1 MMVLKGKGA
10 LLLGIVLMLLLF
22 SLFALSVGSAEIESP
37 WRYIFS
43 PSLTGP
49 AHDVIWQIRFP
60 RVLAALLIGAALGV
74 AGVLSQ
80 SATNNPLADPSIIG
94 TSAGASLG
102 ATIAVL
108 LNIADIGTLPT
119 TIAAVAGA
127 LLATLLTF
135 ASSRSALQLVI
146 VGIATSALLSAL
158 VGLILTVANRPDAR
172 SISFWSL
179 GSLALVTSKS
189 IYLLAPIILTTSAI
203 AWFISQKLDLLT
215 LGDREVR
222 FLGLN
227 PQRMRLTAFIL
238 IAILIATAVSTVGS
252 IAFLAL
258 AAPHIARF
266 LIGPRNRPLI
276 IGSAVIG
283 AGLLLLADTAARTVA
298 PPFELPIGLITSLIG
313 APILILLLRRSG
325 EVWR

>member
-1 MMVLKGKGA
+1 MIALKGRGA

-119 TIAAVAGA
+119 TIAAVVGA

-146 VGIATSALLSAL
+146 VGIATSALLSAI

-203 AWFISQKLDLLT
+203 AWFISKKLDLLA

-258 AAPHIARF
+258 AAPHITRF
-266 LIGPRNRPLI
+266 LIGPRNRSLI
-276 IGSAVIG
+276 IGSALVG
-283 AGLLLLADTAARTVA
+283 AALLLLADTAARTVA

>member
-1 MMVLKGKGA
+1 MSIKARRGLLAVL
-10 LLLGIVLMLLLF
+10 VLSIIAF
-22 SLFALSVGSAEIESP
+22 ALFALSIGSAQLESP

-43 PSLTGP
+43 PSLQGP

-74 AGVLSQ
+74 AGALSQ

-108 LNIADIGTLPT
+108 LNIADIATLPT
-119 TIAAVAGA
+119 TIAALIGA

-135 ASSRSALQLVI
+135 ASARSALQLVI
-146 VGIATSALLSAL
+146 VGIATSALLNAI
-158 VGLILTVANRPDAR
+158 VGLLLTVANRPDAR

-189 IYLLAPIILTTSAI
+189 IYLLAPVILVTAAI
-203 AWFISQKLDLLT
+203 SWIVAQKLDLLA

-222 FLGLN
+222 FIGIN
-227 PQRMRLTAFIL
+227 PQRMRLLAFLL
-238 IAILIATAVSTVGS
+238 IAILIATSVSTVGA

-258 AAPHIARF
+258 AAPHITRF
-266 LIGPRNRPLI
+266 LIGPRNRPLV

-283 AGLLLLADTAARTVA
+283 AGLLLVADTAARSIA

-313 APILILLLRRSG
+313 APILIILLRRSG

>member
-1 MMVLKGKGA
+1 MSIKARRGLLAVLVVSIIA
-10 LLLGIVLMLLLF
+10 F
-22 SLFALSVGSAEIESP
+22 ALFALSIGSAQLESP

-43 PSLTGP
+43 PTLQGP

-74 AGVLSQ
+74 AGALSQ

-108 LNIADIGTLPT
+108 LNIADVATLPT
-119 TIAAVAGA
+119 TIAALIGA

-135 ASSRSALQLVI
+135 ASARSALQLVI
-146 VGIATSALLSAL
+146 VGIATSALLNAI
-158 VGLILTVANRPDAR
+158 VGLLLTVANRPDAR

-189 IYLLAPIILTTSAI
+189 IYLLAPVILVTAVLSWIVA
-203 AWFISQKLDLLT
+203 QKLDLLA

-222 FLGLN
+222 FIGIN
-227 PQRMRLTAFIL
+227 PQRMRLLAFLL
-238 IAILIATAVSTVGS
+238 IAILIATSVSTVGA

-258 AAPHIARF
+258 AAPHITRF
-266 LIGPRNRPLI
+266 LIGPRNRPLV

-283 AGLLLLADTAARTVA
+283 AGLLLVADTAARSIA

-313 APILILLLRRSG
+313 APILIILLRRSG

>member
-1 MMVLKGKGA
+1 MTLKSKRVLLPA
-10 LLLGIVLMLLLF
+10 IFLLLFSF

-60 RVLAALLIGAALGV
+60 RVLAALLVGAALGV
-74 AGVLSQ
+74 AGALSQ

-108 LNIADIGTLPT
+108 LNIAEIGTLPT
-119 TIAAVAGA
+119 TIAAVIGA

-189 IYLLAPIILTTSAI
+189 IYLLAPVILITSAI
-203 AWFISQKLDLLT
+203 AWFISQKLDLLA

-227 PQRMRLTAFIL
+227 PQRMRLFAFIL

-258 AAPHIARF
+258 AAPHITRF

-283 AGLLLLADTAARTVA
+283 AALLLFADTAARTVA

>member
-1 MMVLKGKGA
+1 MIALKGRGS

-119 TIAAVAGA
+119 TIAAVVGA

-146 VGIATSALLSAL
+146 VGIATSALLSAI

-189 IYLLAPIILTTSAI
+189 IYLLAPIILATSAV
-203 AWFISQKLDLLT
+203 AWFISKKLDLLA

-227 PQRMRLTAFIL
+227 PQRMRLTAFFL

-258 AAPHIARF
+258 AAPHITRF
-266 LIGPRNRPLI
+266 LIGPRNRSLI
-276 IGSAVIG
+276 IGSALVG
-283 AGLLLLADTAARTVA
+283 AALLLLADTAARTVA

-313 APILILLLRRSG
+313 APVLILLLRRSR